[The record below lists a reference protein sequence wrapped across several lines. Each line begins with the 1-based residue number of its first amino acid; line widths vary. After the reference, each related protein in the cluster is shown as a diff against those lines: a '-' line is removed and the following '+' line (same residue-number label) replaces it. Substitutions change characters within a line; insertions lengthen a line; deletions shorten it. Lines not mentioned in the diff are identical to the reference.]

1 MELVIMDSS
10 KQVTQACQ
18 PQSNLQANPQTPL
31 NIRRQTMLVQNA
43 VVMVTGANRGIGRAY
58 VEALVKA
65 GAKKVYATARQL
77 DSLKD
82 VVAIAPDQI
91 VPLALDVT
99 QVDQVEAVAQQATDV
114 EILINNAGVLGS
126 GGLFI
131 SDSIKTAQWEMD
143 TNVFGTLYMVRTF
156 APILKQNGG
165 GAIVNMLSIA
175 SIVNVPLFSSY
186 SASKA
191 ALHSLTQG
199 IRSELAQQGTQV
211 IGVYPGPVDTAM
223 AEGVPLDK
231 ADPIDVANVVLQ
243 AIVAGEEEVYPDPV
257 AHNVLDA
264 LHDGLK
270 SVEKSF
276 AGMLPQ

>member
-1 MELVIMDSS
+1 
-10 KQVTQACQ
+10 
-18 PQSNLQANPQTPL
+18 
-31 NIRRQTMLVQNA
+31 MLVQNA

-58 VEALVKA
+58 VEALVQA
-65 GAKKVYATARQL
+65 GAKKIYATARQL

-82 VVAIAPDQI
+82 VVTIAPGTI
-91 VPLALDVT
+91 VPLALDIT
-99 QVDQVEAVAQQATDV
+99 QVEAIAQQAADV

-126 GGLFI
+126 GGLFT

-156 APILKQNGG
+156 SPILKRNGG

-175 SIVNVPLFSSY
+175 SIVNVPVFSSY

-199 IRSELAQQGTQV
+199 IRSELAKQGTQV

-223 AEGVPLDK
+223 AEGVDLDK
-231 ADPIDVANVVLQ
+231 AAPIDVVNTVLQ
-243 AIVAGEEEVYPDPV
+243 AIVADEEEVYPDVV
-257 AHNVLDA
+257 AHNVLDS

-270 SVEKSF
+270 SVEKNF